1 LAVQQLDYHI
11 SMPIIESKKQQGN
24 KMLKR
29 PNDIGP
35 MGWYLML
42 LITKISSQLSPMK
55 WYLIAFTG
63 STILFWVGI
72 LGYLSPN
79 LYDQL
84 IKWTNSTPVDYSLF
98 LSTGV
103 MGIVGTLVLMRQCKN
118 DKKVLTEE

>member
-1 LAVQQLDYHI
+1 
-11 SMPIIESKKQQGN
+11 M
-24 KMLKR
+24 KR
-29 PNDIGP
+29 PNDVGL

-42 LITKISSQLSPMK
+42 LISQISRQLTPMK

-63 STILFWVGI
+63 STTLFCIGV

-84 IKWTNSTPVDYSLF
+84 IKWTNSTPVDCSLF

-118 DKKVLTEE
+118 DKKVLTEK